1 MNIEARRSRDVGPQ
15 ARFTHFSS
23 DSVHRYR
30 PHLRYVVLHKVLDAD
45 DIWRGLLYPIDS

>member
-1 MNIEARRSRDVGPQ
+1 MNTEASHSRDVGPQ

-30 PHLRYVVLHKVLDAD
+30 PRLRYAVLHKVPDAD
-45 DIWRGLLYPIDS
+45 DIWHGLLYLIDS